1 MNPISTVSD
10 AITLPLK
17 AVGVVGLCFVINWMT
32 SPGYW
37 WVKWVALGMGIA
49 VVSAWWRAF
58 RLVALTAI
66 IAALGAGP
74 TNIGAMRDVPVYSNG
89 WGRSR
94 RPAAGLIRLRAAVCR
109 ANALPA
115 PPWVELDRR
124 GNAAT

>member
-58 RLVALTAI
+58 RLVALTAV
-66 IAALGAGP
+66 IAALGAWAYKHWGDAGRARVQQWLGP
-74 TNIGAMRDVPVYSNG
+74 QP
-89 WGRSR
+89 
-94 RPAAGLIRLRAAVCR
+94 
-109 ANALPA
+109 PA
-115 PPWVELDRR
+115 PPQS
-124 GNAAT
+124 